1 MSKKISAK
9 DAELYKKNKRYNTS
23 KTLQTNNMWSK
34 TIGHDPHANIV
45 HDLDISVQ
53 ALHGGGESEEFKNL
67 SRLVAKSRGTGG
79 MNDDNTG
86 RSWRGKKPLKGTF
99 SVAACYDDINSYMN
113 VGSGDNN
120 VNDNY
125 NSSDEEDEE
134 ELSSGNN
141 SISASSSSSSSSES
155 EDEAVI
161 AERKRKKKMKKKMK
175 KQLKKEKKKLKKQKK
190 KEKKKLKKEKKK
202 LKKEKKKKRKQID
215 EEEEV
220 VSVKKMKKSDGVT
233 KKKEDDVGNNGL

>member
-120 VNDNY
+120 NNDNY
-125 NSSDEEDEE
+125 NSSSDEEEEE

-141 SISASSSSSSSSES
+141 SISASSSSSSES

-220 VSVKKMKKSDGVT
+220 VSVKKMKKSDEVT

>member
-99 SVAACYDDINSYMN
+99 SVAACYDDINSYMK
-113 VGSGDNN
+113 VGSGDNSD
-120 VNDNY
+120 NDNY

-141 SISASSSSSSSSES
+141 SISASSSSSSESES

-175 KQLKKEKKKLKKQKK
+175 KQLKKEKNKLKKQKK

-215 EEEEV
+215 EEDEV
-220 VSVKKMKKSDGVT
+220 VSVKKMKKSDEVT

>member
-120 VNDNY
+120 DNDNY

-141 SISASSSSSSSSES
+141 SISASSSSSSESES

-220 VSVKKMKKSDGVT
+220 VSVKKMKKSDEVT